1 MANAN
6 ETKIVGSIDHI
17 GKEQVISPKFKF
29 VKVIISDMDKN
40 RPQIIEVTFSNGR
53 IDNLAGIKAGDIV
66 EIDAKILGRRV
77 EHENKEL
84 VYNTISGYKL
94 NKR

>member
-1 MANAN
+1 MANVN
-6 ETKIVGSIDHI
+6 ETKIVGSIDEI
-17 GKEQVISPKFKF
+17 GEEQVISSKFKF
-29 VKVIISDMDKN
+29 VKVVVSDMDKN
-40 RPQIIEVTFSNGR
+40 RLQLIEVTFSNGR

-77 EHENKEL
+77 EHESKNL